1 MTLTQPGQALLTGL
15 PCPDCASTLTLTHG
29 QHLVLTEVAQG
40 IPTERIT
47 QRLRAGQKTVRTSKE
62 PDRAGADAIRD
73 VVQALG
79 ATGRPHAVD
88 VACRTQLLVPPRLR
102 PPEDG
107 IPEPLRRT
115 AELLAE
121 GLEVRPIA
129 RKLNLAEDTVKARLR
144 RLRKALGAEN
154 SPNLIFG
161 LHAIGELP
169 GHHPCPCRPP
179 KARKR

>member
-1 MTLTQPGQALLTGL
+1 MTLTQPGQAMLKGL
-15 PCPDCASTLTLTHG
+15 PCPDCAITLTLTHG
-29 QHLVLTEVAQG
+29 QHLVLTEVAHG
-40 IPTERIT
+40 TPTERIT
-47 QRLRAGQKTVRTSKE
+47 QRLRAGQNAVRTSTDR
-62 PDRAGADAIRD
+62 DRAGADAIRD

-88 VACRTQLLVPPRLR
+88 VACRTKLLVPPRLR

-115 AELLAE
+115 AELLAD

-129 RKLNLAEDTVKARLR
+129 RKLGLAVETVNARLK
-144 RLRKALGAEN
+144 RLRKALGVEN
-154 SPNLIFG
+154 SPNLIFC

-169 GHHPCPCRPP
+169 VHHPCPCRPRR
-179 KARKR
+179 ARNR